1 MKLIKKI
8 LKNNIF
14 CFILGAFIFGVI
26 GVSAATYFASS
37 DVTYDN
43 SESGL
48 ESTDVQGAIDELYD
62 VCKTPVTGG
71 NFILEQVPIVTT
83 GDGLYKDEYEEGR
96 YFYKG
101 GNPNNYI
108 TFNNEFAGW
117 RIVSIEPEKTIKI
130 LRNESIGNQY
140 WDTSGNNYWARPA
153 SLNTYLNGTYYNGL
167 NVNAQSQIVSKY
179 WSIGDVTYDNNDL
192 ATQIKNENA
201 SKGYGKVALVT
212 LSEYIRSNSNKSS
225 CGSLSLN
232 ADNYRSCVFTGWM
245 DTTSVDTWWT
255 LSSRD
260 GFSNYSFIVFSNGRI
275 NGNADVDN
283 YNNVRPALYL
293 SSEIK
298 ITGGDGSQNNPYEIS
313 L

>member
-37 DVTYDN
+37 DVSYDN

-48 ESTDVQGAIDELYD
+48 SSTDVQGAIDELYN

-71 NFILEQVPIVTT
+71 DSILEKVPIVTS

-96 YFYKG
+96 YFYRG
-101 GNPNNYI
+101 GNPNNYV

-130 LRNESIGNQY
+130 LRNESIGGMAWDTNGSNY
-140 WDTSGNNYWARPA
+140 WDSPA
-153 SLNTYLNGTYYNGL
+153 SLNTYLNETYYNGL
-167 NVNAQSQIVSKY
+167 NSTAQSQIVSKY
-179 WSIGDVTYDNNDL
+179 WSIGDVIYDNNDL

-201 SKGYGKVALVT
+201 TKGYGKVALVT
-212 LSEYIRSNSNKSS
+212 VSEYIRTNSNKSN

-232 ADNYRSCVFTGWM
+232 EDNYRSCVFTGWM
-245 DTTSVDTWWT
+245 NTTSVNTWWT
-255 LSSRD
+255 LSPRD
-260 GFSNYSFIVFSNGRI
+260 GFSNYSFIIFSSGGI
-275 NGNADVDN
+275 NGNAYVDN
-283 YNNVRPALYL
+283 YNNVRPAVYL

-298 ITGGDGSQNNPYEIS
+298 IIGGEGSKNSPYEIS